1 MESLFQGQGQGPDSE
16 VKEQNSAQPPAA
28 PRVVTP
34 PRFNPAK
41 KLEEA
46 LYHEAQLKEKSDSMN
61 EWQTRIQ
68 KMDQVIVNNEKE
80 KQLLA
85 ERVRQSE
92 ERNVALANQFNE
104 LYNYC
109 ESLYK
114 DSDIR
119 RKAIEARCAEAE
131 QTVVELK
138 AQIERAEISNEGL
151 FAENVDFQTQ
161 IMELKQT
168 IKGGLDYRSTSLSSL
183 VRGKECIDSAVRM
196 LQGFQDSFQAYLES
210 IEKNGFTPVS
220 QRTGRLFLEHWN
232 VERENV
238 TRATS
243 LLTELF
249 ETSKDT
255 QS

>member
-1 MESLFQGQGQGPDSE
+1 MESE
-16 VKEQNSAQPPAA
+16 VTEQKVAQPPAP
-28 PRVVTP
+28 PRAAVTP
-34 PRFNPAK
+34 PRFNPAR

-46 LYHEAQLKEKSDSMN
+46 LHQEAQLREKAESMN
-61 EWQTRIQ
+61 EWHQRIQ
-68 KMDQVIVNNEKE
+68 KMDQVIVNAEKE
-80 KQLLA
+80 KELLA

-92 ERNVALANQFNE
+92 ERNAALTRQFNE

-114 DSDIR
+114 DADIR
-119 RKAIEARCAEAE
+119 RKEIEARCAEAE
-131 QTVVELK
+131 QTVVQLK
-138 AQIERAEISNEGL
+138 EQLERADISKEGL
-151 FAENVDFQTQ
+151 FAENVDLQTQ
-161 IMELKQT
+161 IMELKQS
-168 IKGGLDYRSTSLSSL
+168 IKGGLDYRAQSLSSL

-196 LQGFQDSFQAYLES
+196 LTGFQTSFQAYLES

-232 VERENV
+232 VECENV
-238 TRATS
+238 ARATT
-243 LLTELF
+243 LLSELL